1 MALDE
6 LYDRGFHMAME
17 AGSDRSAR
25 VIVPLVVQQLR
36 PLSVV
41 DVGCGSGSWLKEFK
55 RHGARE
61 VLGIDGSRQ
70 AVELR
75 LEEHEFVEKDLAQPL
90 TLGRMF
96 DLAVCLEVVEHLPK
110 EYGPAFIAQ
119 LTRLA
124 PAVLFSAAVPYQ
136 GGTGHV
142 NEQWPEYW
150 AEHFSR
156 EGFVAIDTIR
166 PDVWTNPEVEFWY
179 AQNTLLFVHPDILRT
194 NEKLARAASST
205 RANAL
210 ARVHPALYVAKVE
223 NPALSLRTVA
233 LSFWKLLG
241 QWCRSNILRVMRP
254 LRRGVGCGEQG

>member
-6 LYDRGFHMAME
+6 LYDRGFHTAIE
-17 AGSDRSAR
+17 SGSERSAR
-25 VIVPLVVQQLR
+25 VIVPLVVQKLR

-41 DVGCGSGSWLKEFK
+41 DVGCGTGSWLKEFK

-61 VLGIDGSRQ
+61 VLGIDGSRR
-70 AVELR
+70 AVALKV
-75 LEEHEFVEKDLAQPL
+75 EEREFVEKDLTQPL
-90 TLGRMF
+90 ALGRRF
-96 DLAVCLEVVEHLPK
+96 DLAVCLEVAEHLPE
-110 EYGPAFIAQ
+110 EYGPGFIAQ

-156 EGFVAIDTIR
+156 QGFVAVDTIR

-179 AQNTLLFVHPDILRT
+179 AQNTLLFVHPDILET

-205 RANAL
+205 RADAL
-210 ARVHPALYVAKVE
+210 ARVHPALYVAKVKD
-223 NPALSLRTVA
+223 PALSLRTA
-233 LSFWKLLG
+233 GLSLWKLLG
-241 QWCRSNILRVMRP
+241 QWCRSNVLRVLRP
-254 LRRGVGCGEQG
+254 LRRRGDCSEQG